1 MRTLPRC
8 RLRHLRG
15 HQGVV
20 GLRALG
26 GAGPSQSHGRG
37 TPIRGDGA
45 HARLPGVARRDARHR
60 PGGGVRLAPSIST
73 CGTAGL
79 CVPPGLLDYRTS
91 RWPTSG
97 LSTMP
102 GCASAAA
109 LSRREC
115 AVRSPD
121 ANTPALYGT
130 RLLAELDRRRPSVGA
145 DVAAAALKL
154 LGTPTGLSTSPR
166 SAWPTWG
173 CASGGWS
180 GSWTPARAGLLP
192 TCRPSVPGRGSAPC
206 SPTGGW
212 RAGLTLAPCSG

>member
-1 MRTLPRC
+1 VSSTASTWSPRSS
-8 RLRHLRG
+8 R
-15 HQGVV
+15 
-20 GLRALG
+20 
-26 GAGPSQSHGRG
+26 PSSARRRG
-37 TPIRGDGA
+37 T
-45 HARLPGVARRDARHR
+45 VAVSRSRDADPGRR
-60 PGGGVRLAPSIST
+60 RTRSTAWRDPEGCSASSGGGVRLAPSIST

-79 CVPPGLLDYRTS
+79 CVPPGHLRLLDYGTS